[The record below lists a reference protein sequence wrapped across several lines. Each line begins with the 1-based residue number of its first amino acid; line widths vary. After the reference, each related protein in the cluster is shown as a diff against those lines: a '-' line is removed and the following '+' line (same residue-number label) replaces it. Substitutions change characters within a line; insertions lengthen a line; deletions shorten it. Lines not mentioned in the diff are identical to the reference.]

1 MSEELQST
9 HHASLL
15 RRLHQTSRAIAA
27 AGNEATVGQALM
39 DFAASGD
46 LHAARLLLFSDFE
59 NGQPSTLEMREGW
72 TVDERPAQ
80 PYGTQ
85 LPLGSYP
92 LLEFLDANTTVVC
105 ENIDTDERVNE
116 LVHQM
121 MTLSGLGSFAVIP
134 LTTGRRYAGAEQEGE
149 LTQVWLGALVVGRN
163 APSSYGEELLYAWWT
178 LAGQAASAIE
188 NARLFAQTQAALSE
202 TAALYDASRHLTAA
216 DNMQDMLA
224 IIAESVPM
232 PAINRIVFWT
242 LEYDADDQA
251 TALVSAANWYS
262 GQGTPP
268 MPVGQRFPLEQFPN
282 VQLVLSTEP
291 VFSQDLETDE
301 ALDLPTRQMFQ
312 GQDVRSVA
320 LLPLWLGQR
329 QLGTLMLVGEQ
340 PHDFSEDEMRPYRS
354 LAGQMAILLENRR
367 LLEQAR
373 RSEIRFRDV
382 ALSSGDWIWE
392 LDTHGRYT
400 YCSESIVDVM
410 GYTAAEI
417 IGHRP
422 IDFIPPDERESVA
435 EAFVE
440 IAASKQPFTDMENLT
455 LTKDGR
461 EIVLLINGVPML
473 DENEDLL
480 GYRGIGRDI
489 TALKQRDMELATV
502 MEASKAVL
510 STLDLEAVLLLI
522 AEEMVRAVRVDG
534 CTLSRWDQESDAVI
548 TWVEWRHDWS
558 ERRDESGDSYAL
570 DDFPATRAVLETHQ
584 PAVVHI
590 SDPNADRA
598 EVAYMQEK
606 EISSLFMLPLSI
618 GERVIG
624 LVELDHEREERD
636 FTPDQMRL
644 CQVLA
649 DQAAIA
655 IENARLFEQTQ
666 SALAE
671 SEILYNASRRLT
683 EAETLQ
689 EMVAAVAE
697 GVRAPGV
704 NRAVV
709 WIIEPGQT
717 ETEAVF
723 VAVANWHSGAESPS
737 LPLGTRFPLSL
748 FPAIQM
754 ALSTEPAFFD
764 DILQDERVDPMTR
777 TVFQQQNAQATA
789 LFPLWVGERQ
799 LGTLMLVGG
808 QPHHFNESEMRPFR
822 SLAGQMAVLVEN
834 HRLLEQTQKSETRF
848 RDVTLSSGNWVWETD
863 AQGRYSYCSGR
874 VADLL
879 DYAPEEV
886 LGKMPTDLMHP
897 DDVAHVRKIL
907 FELMSKKQP
916 IVELET
922 CNLTRDGREVVL
934 LTDGV
939 PILDEDE
946 NLLGYRG
953 VSKDITA
960 QKHAEAEREHL
971 LAALERRNTQ
981 LQTAAEV
988 SHAASSIL
996 GLDELIQQTVDLV
1009 RERFDLYY
1017 AGLFLVEQGEAG
1029 EWAVLQAGT
1038 GEAGQKMVEGE
1049 HKLKVG
1055 GESMIGWCVAN
1066 KQARIALDVGTEAVR
1081 FDNPHLPETRSEMAL
1096 PLISW
1101 GQAIGAMTFQS
1112 TQEAAFSD
1120 EDVATLQTMSD
1131 QLAAAI
1137 DNARLYDAARAR
1149 AEEMAALNDLAQA
1162 LTACVTTPSVLDE
1175 VSRGVS
1181 RLLGASDFFV
1191 TLYDPEMDDVA
1202 FALMHLD
1209 GERVPGSA
1217 LPTSDSRGG
1226 LTDHLIR
1233 TRQPLLIRGDIS
1245 KRVAELG
1252 LKPIAAKSGRFSA
1265 CWLGVPML
1273 AGDQV
1278 VGTMTAMHYDDP
1290 HAYDEHSQ
1298 ELLTAIA
1305 SQAAIALQNTRLFER
1320 SQARAKQERLVRT
1333 ITDRVRRSADR
1344 EAILRT
1350 TLQELGQMLG
1360 ASRSVIRLGTPDQ
1373 LPGAPAPAEEHSTE
1387 G

>member
-1 MSEELQST
+1 MSDKSQNT

-15 RRLHQTSRAIAA
+15 RRLHQTSRTIAA
-27 AGNEATVGQALM
+27 AGNETIVGQALM

-46 LHAARLLLFSDFE
+46 LHAARLLLFTDFE
-59 NGQPSTLEMREGW
+59 DGQPSTLEMREGW
-72 TVDERPAQ
+72 TIDDRPAQ

-85 LPLGSYP
+85 LPLSGYP

-121 MTLSGLGSFAVIP
+121 MTLSGLGSFAIIP
-134 LTTGRRYAGAEQEGE
+134 LTTGRRYAGAEQEDE
-149 LTQVWLGALVVGRN
+149 LTQVWLGALVIGRN
-163 APSSYGEELLYAWWT
+163 APSSYDEEMLYAWWT

-188 NARLFAQTQAALSE
+188 NARLFSQTQAVLSE
-202 TAALYDASRHLTAA
+202 TATLYDASRRLTAA
-216 DNMQDMLA
+216 ENMQDMLA
-224 IIAESVPM
+224 TVAESAPIST
-232 PAINRIVFWT
+232 INRLVFLT
-242 LEYDADDQA
+242 LEYDADDQVS
-251 TALVSAANWYS
+251 ALVSAANWHS
-262 GQGTPP
+262 GQGTLP
-268 MPVGQRFPLEQFPN
+268 MSVGGRFPLELFPDI
-282 VQLVLSTEP
+282 QLVLNTEP
-291 VFSQDLETDE
+291 TFYRDIETDE
-301 ALDLPTRQMFQ
+301 TLDPTTRQVFQ
-312 GQDVRSVA
+312 QQNARSVA
-320 LLPLWLGQR
+320 LLPLWIGQR

-340 PHDFSEDEMRPYRS
+340 PHHFSEDEIRPYRS

-367 LLEQAR
+367 LLEQTQ
-373 RSEIRFRDV
+373 RSEIRFHDI
-382 ALSSGDWIWE
+382 ALSGGDWVWE
-392 LDTHGRYT
+392 LDTRGRYT

-410 GYTAAEI
+410 GYTAAET

-422 IDFIPPDERESVA
+422 IDFIHPDEKGSTG
-435 EAFVE
+435 EAFAG
-440 IAASKQPFTDMENLT
+440 ISASKQPFTDMENRA

-461 EIVLLINGVPML
+461 EVVLLVSGVPML

-480 GYRGIGRDI
+480 GYRGIVRDV
-489 TALKQRDMELATV
+489 TTLKRRDLELATV

-510 STLDLEAVLLLI
+510 STLDLEAVLVRI
-522 AEEMVRAVRVDG
+522 TEEMVKAVRVDG
-534 CTLSRWDQESDAVI
+534 CTLSRWDRESDAVI

-570 DDFPATRAVLETHQ
+570 DDFPATRAVLETRQ
-584 PAVVHI
+584 PAVIHI
-590 SDPNADRA
+590 SDPDADRA

-606 EISSLFMLPLSI
+606 GISSLFMLPLSI
-618 GERVIG
+618 GDRVIG

-636 FTPDQMRL
+636 FTPDQTRL

-671 SEILYNASRRLT
+671 SEILYNTSRRLT
-683 EAETLQ
+683 EAEDLQ

-697 GVRAPGV
+697 GVRAPGI
-704 NRAVV
+704 NRIVL

-723 VAVANWHSGAESPS
+723 VSVANWHSGEETLP

-748 FPAIQM
+748 FPAIQI
-754 ALSTEPAFFD
+754 ALSTEPAFFS

-777 TVFQQQNAQATA
+777 TVFQQQDAQAVA
-789 LFPLWVGERQ
+789 LFPLWAGERQ

-808 QPHHFNESEMRPFR
+808 QPHHFSESEMRPYR
-822 SLAGQMAVLVEN
+822 SLAGQMALLVEN

-848 RDVTLSSGNWVWETD
+848 RDVTLSGGNWVWEID
-863 AQGRYSYCSGR
+863 AQGRYSYCSER

-879 DYAPEEV
+879 DYTPGEV
-886 LGKMPTDLMHP
+886 LGKMPTDLTHP
-897 DDVAHVRKIL
+897 DDVARVRKTL
-907 FELMSKKQP
+907 FERMSKKQP
-916 IVELET
+916 ILELESR
-922 CNLTRDGREVVL
+922 NLTRDGREVVL

-939 PILDEDE
+939 PTLDENED
-946 NLLGYRG
+946 LLGYRG

-960 QKHAEAEREHL
+960 QKRAEAEREHL

-988 SHAASSIL
+988 SRAASSIL

-1017 AGLFLVEQGEAG
+1017 AGLFLVEQSEAG

-1038 GEAGQKMVEGE
+1038 GDAGREMVEEG

-1055 GESMIGWCVAN
+1055 GKSMIGWCVAN
-1066 KQARIALDVGTEAVR
+1066 KQARVALDVDKETVR
-1081 FDNPHLPETRSEMAL
+1081 FDNPHLPETCSEMAL

-1112 TQEAAFSD
+1112 TQEGTFSD
-1120 EDVATLQTMSD
+1120 EDVATFQTMSD

-1137 DNARLYDAARAR
+1137 DNARLYDAARSR
-1149 AEEMAALNDLAQA
+1149 AEELAGLNELAQA

-1175 VSRGVS
+1175 VSRGVF
-1181 RLLGASDFFV
+1181 RLLDASDFFV
-1191 TLYDPEMDDVA
+1191 TLYNPEKDDVT
-1202 FALMHLD
+1202 FALMYRD
-1209 GERVPGSA
+1209 GERVPEPA
-1217 LPTSDSRGG
+1217 LPASSGRGG
-1226 LTDHLIR
+1226 LTDHLIH
-1233 TRQPLLIRGDIS
+1233 TRQPLLIRGDIP
-1245 KRVAELG
+1245 KRVSELG
-1252 LKPIAAKSGRFSA
+1252 LKLIAAKPGRSSV

-1278 VGTMTAMHYDDP
+1278 MGTMTVMHYDDP
-1290 HAYDEHSQ
+1290 GAYD
-1298 ELLTAIA
+1298 
-1305 SQAAIALQNTRLFER
+1305 
-1320 SQARAKQERLVRT
+1320 
-1333 ITDRVRRSADR
+1333 
-1344 EAILRT
+1344 
-1350 TLQELGQMLG
+1350 
-1360 ASRSVIRLGTPDQ
+1360 
-1373 LPGAPAPAEEHSTE
+1373 
-1387 G
+1387 